1 MTGSVDN
8 VEVARFAALAG
19 EWWDPRGKFRP
30 LHQINPPRLAFLREQ
45 ILAHTGGDRLSAKP
59 YSGLEIL
66 DVGCGGGLISE
77 PLARL
82 GANVTG
88 IDPSAETIAAARSHA
103 EDQQLAISY
112 AAATTEDIIA
122 QHRQFDC
129 VTALEVIE
137 HVPDAGAFLQ
147 SCAALMKPGA
157 LLVLSTLNRTV
168 KSYALGIVAAEYL
181 LGWLP
186 KGTHQWRRFIAP
198 AELRE
203 MLTAAELTPLAVR
216 GISYDPLRDEWRLG
230 SDCDVN
236 YLSSAVKP
244 PA

>member
-1 MTGSVDN
+1 MTGAVDN
-8 VEVARFAALAG
+8 VEVERYAALAG
-19 EWWDPRGKFRP
+19 EWWDPTGKFRP
-30 LHQINPPRLAFLREQ
+30 LHRINPPRLAFLREQ
-45 ILAHTGGDRLSAKP
+45 ILAHAAADPLSAKP
-59 YSGLEIL
+59 YSGLGIL

-82 GANVTG
+82 GAKVTG
-88 IDPSAETIAAARSHA
+88 IDPSPETIAAARSHA
-103 EDQQLAISY
+103 EDQGLAITY
-112 AAATTEDIIA
+112 VAATTEDFIA
-122 QHRQFDC
+122 QQRQFDC

-137 HVPDAGAFLQ
+137 HVPDPGAFLQ

-157 LLVLSTLNRTV
+157 LLVLSTLHRTV

-186 KGTHQWRRFIAP
+186 RGTHQWRRFIAP

-203 MLTAAELTPLAVR
+203 MLAAAGLTPLATR
-216 GISYDPLRDEWRLG
+216 GINYDALRDEWRLG

-236 YLSSAVKP
+236 YLCSATKP
-244 PA
+244 A